1 MYKYSR
7 AEAIISLDAIKNN
20 MEEMRALINKNTR
33 IIAVIKADGY
43 GHGATEIAHEIEGL
57 DYLYGFA
64 TATLEEAL
72 ILRREGITKPI
83 IILGFVFP
91 EQYEDAIKN
100 NIALPIF
107 SMSAAQAL
115 SDAAKECVK
124 EAHIHIVIDTGMS
137 RIGYRVTD
145 EAADEIAEISTLPG
159 IVIDG
164 AFTHFYMSD
173 AYDKTAAHGQYDKYM
188 EMMYK
193 LSLRNI
199 DIPIKHVSNSAA
211 IVDMPEVN
219 LDVVRAGITLYG
231 LWPSDEVDKTRIYL
245 EPVMSLR
252 ARVTYVK
259 DIKEGDVVSY
269 GGTYMAPET
278 RRIATIG
285 FGYADGYPR
294 GLSNKGWVLINGHKA
309 PIRGRVCMDQ
319 FMVDVT
325 DIDGVEVGTEVT
337 LIGRDGDECITMEML
352 GDLSGRFNY
361 ELACDITKR
370 VPRVF
375 VRGDKM
381 VGERD
386 YF

>member
-1 MYKYSR
+1 MYKYTR

-20 MEEMRALINKNTR
+20 MEEMRGLINKKTQ

-43 GHGATEIAHEIEGL
+43 GHGATEIANEIENL

-72 ILRREGITKPI
+72 ILRKEGITKPI
-83 IILGFVFP
+83 LILGFVFP
-91 EQYEDAIKN
+91 EQYEDAVRN

-124 EAHIHIVIDTGMS
+124 EAHIHIALDTGMS
-137 RIGYRVTD
+137 RIGYRITD
-145 EAADEIAEISTLPG
+145 EAADEIAEVAKLPG

-173 AYDKTAAHGQYDKYM
+173 VYDKSSAHAQYDKYM
-188 EMMYK
+188 EMMHK

-199 DIPIKHVSNSAA
+199 DIPVKHVSNSAA

-245 EPVMSLR
+245 EPVMSLK

-259 DIKEGDVVSY
+259 DINKGDVISY
-269 GGTYMAPET
+269 GGTYQAAES
-278 RRIATIG
+278 RRVATIG

-294 GLSNKGWVLINGHKA
+294 GLSNKGWVLINGKKA

-325 DIDGVEVGTEVT
+325 DIEDVEVGSEVT

-381 VGERD
+381 VSSRD

>member
-1 MYKYSR
+1 MYKYTR
-7 AEAIISLDAIKNN
+7 AEAVINLDAIKNN
-20 MEEMRALINKNTR
+20 MEEMKALINKETK
-33 IIAVIKADGY
+33 IAAVIKADGY
-43 GHGATEIAHEIEGL
+43 GHGAIEIANEIEGL

-64 TATLEEAL
+64 TATFDEAL
-72 ILRREGITKPI
+72 SLRNQGIKKPVF
-83 IILGFVFP
+83 ILGHVFK
-91 EQYEDAIKN
+91 EHYTDAVKN
-100 NIALPIF
+100 EIALPVF
-107 SMSAAQAL
+107 SLETAKDI

-145 EAADEIAEISTLPG
+145 DAADEIEKISHLPG

-173 AYDKTAAHGQYDKYM
+173 AYDKTSAHKQYEKYM
-188 EMMYK
+188 EMMFK
-193 LSLRNI
+193 LGQRGV

-219 LDVVRAGITLYG
+219 LDMVRAGITLYG

-245 EPVMSLR
+245 EPVMSLY
-252 ARVTYVK
+252 ARVTHVK
-259 DIKEGDVVSY
+259 TIHKGDVISY
-269 GGTYMAPET
+269 GGTYEAKED

-294 GLSNKGWVLINGHKA
+294 GLSNKGWVIINGKKA

-325 DIDGVEVGTEVT
+325 DIDDVEVGTEVT
-337 LIGRDGDECITMEML
+337 LIGRDRDECITMELL
-352 GDLSGRFNY
+352 GELSGRFNY

-375 VRGDKM
+375 VKDDKM
-381 VGERD
+381 VSSRD